1 MDDTKKLIEKYKREL
16 MELNRRIAKPAPVP
30 VVDDAPAAEDKP
42 AQNTKPKSA
51 QPAPEA
57 PAENGRKP
65 KIIGYVSEESG
76 EFPAVYDR
84 FLAEIIETD
93 ESISPVDID
102 EHPAESEAPNTEPN
116 TPSRDPDASCKDTE
130 APSAQPAQSEQSVQ
144 PEQSVQSVQ
153 SEQSEQ
159 SEQIEQPS
167 QSETNDVID
176 ASDVLFTTPKY
187 SDIPSTQQ
195 VREEITE
202 QSDPAENL
210 PAKDAS
216 GVTDNSNPGLRPS
229 FAPTGNVSAAKA
241 ETLADQPI
249 SGKDEN
255 EQLTGRSFED
265 ESYPQNPAASPDSIM
280 RQGSGAQPVN
290 YPRHEYKTYEEFSE
304 KNTGS
309 GTILFRVYTAQE
321 ALPVEGAKCVI
332 SKCFGDEVRELYTL
346 ITDNSG
352 QTRAESLPA
361 PSKELSQSYSNSIQ
375 PFALY
380 DATVS
385 KQDFAVV
392 ELKDIPVFD
401 GVQSIQRVAMVPVP
415 PNIKV
420 TEEITE
426 VENAR

>member
-16 MELNRRIAKPAPVP
+16 MELSRRTPKPAPVP
-30 VVDDAPAAEDKP
+30 IADSEPASAEP
-42 AQNTKPKSA
+42 VNNAENAEQASSASAAQVSA
-51 QPAPEA
+51 VQSEGASAAPEN
-57 PAENGRKP
+57 PAENERKP
-65 KIIGYVSEESG
+65 QIIGYVSEESG

-93 ESISPVDID
+93 ESIAPTDID
-102 EHPAESEAPNTEPN
+102 EQPDTPNAAPAAEQEQT
-116 TPSRDPDASCKDTE
+116 
-130 APSAQPAQSEQSVQ
+130 EQSARQ
-144 PEQSVQSVQ
+144 
-153 SEQSEQ
+153 
-159 SEQIEQPS
+159 EQPD
-167 QSETNDVID
+167 NGDVID
-176 ASDVLFTTPKY
+176 ISDVLFTPPKY
-187 SDIPSTQQ
+187 TEIPSTQR

-202 QSDPAENL
+202 QSDPNDNIPTENV
-210 PAKDAS
+210 S
-216 GVTDNSNPGLRPS
+216 GVTDNSNPAPPPP
-229 FAPTGNVSAAKA
+229 FAPTESVSKEKA

-265 ESYPQNPAASPDSIM
+265 ESYPQNTPNPDADM
-280 RQGSGAQPVN
+280 RQGSGAQPAD
-290 YPRHEYKTYEEFSE
+290 YPPPDYKTYEEFAE
-304 KNTGS
+304 KNTGN
-309 GTILFRVYTAQE
+309 GTMLFRVYTAQE

-332 SKCFGDEVRELYTL
+332 SKRVGGERRELYSL
-346 ITDNSG
+346 LTDSSG
-352 QTRAESLPA
+352 QTRAENLPA

-385 KQDFAVV
+385 RNDYAVV

-415 PNIKV
+415 PNIRAS
-420 TEEITE
+420 EEITE

>member
-16 MELNRRIAKPAPVP
+16 MELSRRTAKPAPVP
-30 VVDDAPAAEDKP
+30 VVDGEPDGNAAPVSEKPAEPAPAKP
-42 AQNTKPKSA
+42 AES
-51 QPAPEA
+51 E
-57 PAENGRKP
+57 RKP
-65 KIIGYVSEESG
+65 RVIGYVSEESG

-84 FLAEIIETD
+84 FLAEIIEND
-93 ESISPVDID
+93 ESISPGDID
-102 EHPAESEAPNTEPN
+102 EQPVE
-116 TPSRDPDASCKDTE
+116 PDAPGAEPEMSPED
-130 APSAQPAQSEQSVQ
+130 APPVPADERQEQPETRERSEQ
-144 PEQSVQSVQ
+144 PEQ
-153 SEQSEQ
+153 
-159 SEQIEQPS
+159 PD
-167 QSETNDVID
+167 TDDVID
-176 ASDVLFTTPKY
+176 VSDVLFTPPKY
-187 SDIPSTQQ
+187 ADIPSTQQ
-195 VREEITE
+195 VREEITR
-202 QSDPAENL
+202 QSEPSANE
-210 PAKDAS
+210 PSKDAS
-216 GVTDNSNPGLRPS
+216 SVTDNSTADTRPP
-229 FAPTGNVSAAKA
+229 FAPTGSVSEEKA

-249 SGKDEN
+249 SGRDEN

-265 ESYPQNPAASPDSIM
+265 ESYPQNPAAAPDSHM

-290 YPRHEYKTYEEFSE
+290 YPPPEYKTYEEFAE
-304 KNTGS
+304 NNKGS

-321 ALPVEGAKCVI
+321 ALPVEGARCVI
-332 SKCFGDEVRELYTL
+332 SKRIGGEAHELYSL
-346 ITDNSG
+346 VTDNSG

-361 PSKELSQSYSNSIQ
+361 PSKELSQSYSNSVQ

-385 KQDFAVV
+385 KPDFAVV